1 MFMPPFL
8 QMRKLSFR
16 KLFKFSSTIQK
27 QALNHGPP
35 LLGSKVQA
43 LITMSFSKCQALRDK
58 HKAGALS
65 TSFFTAPAVPST
77 RNGAE

>member
-16 KLFKFSSTIQK
+16 KLFKFSSTVQN
-27 QALNHGPP
+27 QALNQGPL

-43 LITMSFSKCQALRDK
+43 LVTMSFSKY
-58 HKAGALS
+58 
-65 TSFFTAPAVPST
+65 
-77 RNGAE
+77 